1 MVPRQRR
8 KTSRLVNLALVFGA
22 GAVPL
27 VLAAC
32 GGTSSSAAAGS
43 NTPVTLDART
53 TSLGSIVTDGHG
65 MSVYLF
71 EKDTGHSS
79 TCYGACAGTWTPV
92 TTAGAPTA
100 GPGTTA
106 SLLGTTTRHG
116 GDTQVTYAGHPLYFY
131 TGDQKPGDVTGQG
144 SQTFGAGWDTLR
156 PSGRKVESGG
166 Q

>member
-1 MVPRQRR
+1 VVPRQRPR
-8 KTSRLVNLALVFGA
+8 TKRRLQLALAFGA

-43 NTPVTLDART
+43 NTPT
-53 TSLGSIVTDGHG
+53 TVDSRQTTLGSIITDGNG

-71 EKDTGHSS
+71 EKDSGHSS
-79 TCYGACAGTWTPV
+79 TCYGACAATWTPV
-92 TTAGAPTA
+92 TTAGAPKA

-106 SLLGTTTRHG
+106 SLLGTTKRTG
-116 GDTQVTYAGHPLYFY
+116 GATQVTYAGHPLYFF

-144 SQTFGAGWDTLR
+144 SQTFGAGWDALR
-156 PSGRKVESGG
+156 PTGQKVESGG
-166 Q
+166 N